1 MPTPVWI
8 LGPIQTYVSEKEYG
22 KGGLISESF
31 SVAKQMCQYLE
42 HYPPKEKMLRIVIWH
57 IFWRWRKS
65 EIISEIKLPLL
76 QNNRFI

>member
-31 SVAKQMCQYLE
+31 SVAK
-42 HYPPKEKMLRIVIWH
+42 
-57 IFWRWRKS
+57 
-65 EIISEIKLPLL
+65 
-76 QNNRFI
+76 